1 MIFKLC
7 QMLITIDLNYAVTRY
22 FFFKLSHRVCLYWCM
37 FYSLQDYVGPGHC
50 TIPCVDQQGEYGD
63 TQDGPPGSLP
73 VEPAFTCYTEE
84 APELYRVW
92 FGYNN
97 PSPHN
102 VYISDEGE
110 NFVHSPLPS
119 VMPPTQFASGNFSYA
134 FSVG

>member
-7 QMLITIDLNYAVTRY
+7 QMLITI
-22 FFFKLSHRVCLYWCM
+22 M

-119 VMPPTQFASGNFSYA
+119 VMPPTQFAPGNISYA

>member
-7 QMLITIDLNYAVTRY
+7 QILITI
-22 FFFKLSHRVCLYWCM
+22 M

>member
-1 MIFKLC
+1 
-7 QMLITIDLNYAVTRY
+7 
-22 FFFKLSHRVCLYWCM
+22 M

-63 TQDGPPGSLP
+63 TQDGPPGSLA

-119 VMPPTQFASGNFSYA
+119 VMPPTQFAPGNISYA